1 MRRVEDFT
9 HPTPHGGECRIRI
22 FEEGGEVPVVICT
35 EARENPGQSITNAA
49 ERIAAKVMRDHP
61 EIFDP
66 FNVSPLP
73 SVTYDKPF
81 IWVEHYEDGAR
92 GTPEDRATFDLV
104 EFGHYERR
112 KVLRAGTWTQEI
124 GTPSW
129 SPLDR
134 EGVETLVGSPVD
146 S

>member
-9 HPTPHGGECRIRI
+9 HPTPHDGRCRVRI
-22 FEEGGEVPVVICT
+22 YTDDELPVVICT
-35 EARENPGQSITNAA
+35 EGDNPGQSITNAA
-49 ERIAAKVMRDHP
+49 EQIAAEVMTHHP

-66 FNVSPLP
+66 FIVSPLMG
-73 SVTYDKPF
+73 VTYEKPF
-81 IWVEHYEDGAR
+81 VWVEHYEDGAR

-104 EFGHYERR
+104 EFGHYEPR
-112 KVLRAGTWTQEI
+112 KVLRAGVWTREI

-134 EGVETLVGSPVD
+134 QSVETLVRERVD
-146 S
+146 